1 VNPGFGQPDHQQT
14 REETMKTYTAYFYT
28 DAEYASAEIEAD
40 TPSAALIAARELNEK
55 DEGALDFARYDE
67 RQPVNHIEILDDN
80 HNELAHWRDDDL
92 LLRMAAPEL
101 LEALRFCEMT
111 LADLEASKRK
121 GYIAQAKK
129 LARAAIAKV
138 TA

>member
-1 VNPGFGQPDHQQT
+1 
-14 REETMKTYTAYFYT
+14 
-28 DAEYASAEIEAD
+28 
-40 TPSAALIAARELNEK
+40 
-55 DEGALDFARYDE
+55 
-67 RQPVNHIEILDDN
+67 
-80 HNELAHWRDDDL
+80 
-92 LLRMAAPEL
+92 MAAPEL